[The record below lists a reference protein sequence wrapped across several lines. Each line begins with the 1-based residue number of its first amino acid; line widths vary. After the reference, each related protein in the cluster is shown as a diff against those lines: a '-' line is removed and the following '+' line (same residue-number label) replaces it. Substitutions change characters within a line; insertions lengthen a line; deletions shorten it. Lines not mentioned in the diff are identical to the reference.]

1 MTTSNIT
8 SNPPEIKVKL
18 QLLYTEGTALKKA
31 STGTMYNGACF
42 QECTFSSIF
51 FFLPKMAKKGSVI
64 DKQVSVEQFCTESV
78 PGMTL

>member
-1 MTTSNIT
+1 MTTSNTT
-8 SNPPEIKVKL
+8 SNPPEIKVKM

-31 STGTMYNGACF
+31 STGTMYNGTCF

-51 FFLPKMAKKGSVI
+51 FLPKMTKKGSVN

>member
-1 MTTSNIT
+1 MTTSITT
-8 SNPPEIKVKL
+8 SNPPEIKVKM

-31 STGTMYNGACF
+31 STGTMYNGTCF

-51 FFLPKMAKKGSVI
+51 FLPKMAKKGSVN

>member
-1 MTTSNIT
+1 MTTSNTT
-8 SNPPEIKVKL
+8 SNPPEIKVKM

-31 STGTMYNGACF
+31 STGTMYNGTCF

-51 FFLPKMAKKGSVI
+51 LPKMTKKGSVI

-78 PGMTL
+78 PGMIL